1 MFCSAYCHQIYL
13 VTEQTDT
20 HGSKNKCA
28 SRNDTGDA
36 GIVRKFV
43 VTTVNLSMSKI
54 SAHQSCAVHLYTC
67 GPIWVKHWTF
77 TLSWTNL
84 ITVTV
89 SLNTTATLW
98 VSLWIMNSPHL
109 KYTIYTQ
116 YHFEQFCIWQ
126 SAYCVY
132 ISHSLHIIRFQ
143 VFLKIPDYN
152 LSKLGQEYQNM

>member
-1 MFCSAYCHQIYL
+1 MCFAPCPSAYCHLIFL
-13 VTEQTDT
+13 VTEQTDY

-36 GIVRKFV
+36 GIVRISV
-43 VTTVNLSMSKI
+43 VNAVNLSMSKV
-54 SAHQSCAVHLYTC
+54 SAHQPCTVHLYTC
-67 GPIWVKHWTF
+67 GPTIWVKHWTF

-109 KYTIYTQ
+109 KCTIYIQ
-116 YHFEQFCIWQ
+116 YIQYNSKQFCIWQ
-126 SAYCVY
+126 SA
-132 ISHSLHIIRFQ
+132 
-143 VFLKIPDYN
+143 
-152 LSKLGQEYQNM
+152 